1 MEIRYTGNETV
12 DKLYGVEITG
22 SVIPSIWYSKI
33 LNESGKPD
41 TVAIN
46 LLADIVYWYR
56 PTEEHNEFDPDVI
69 TLKKKFSVDKL
80 QLGYEQIRKKYGFT
94 KYQSRRALE
103 TLERLDLIER
113 EYRTV
118 TTKGSKLGNV
128 MFIGLNADKVIEIT
142 YPDRGPHPCHNKPTR
157 VSEKSNEVI
166 EKNQA
171 GSNKKPTTNTKI
183 LTKNTTENHTHIYQ
197 SAVDGVREQLEYD
210 ALITDKRYDRGMI
223 DGMIELMAEIMTSR
237 KRNQMVNGELKPTK
251 HVADR
256 LKKIDADMLKYV
268 IDSIKVS
275 PNPVSNTRSYML
287 TALYNAPVTYQTHL
301 DMTVRHDMHAREFG
315 SWDNS
320 FPAV

>member
-1 MEIRYTGNETV
+1 M
-12 DKLYGVEITG
+12 
-22 SVIPSIWYSKI
+22 
-33 LNESGKPD
+33 
-41 TVAIN
+41 
-46 LLADIVYWYR
+46 
-56 PTEEHNEFDPDVI
+56 
-69 TLKKKFSVDKL
+69 
-80 QLGYEQIRKKYGFT
+80 
-94 KYQSRRALE
+94 
-103 TLERLDLIER
+103 
-113 EYRTV
+113 
-118 TTKGSKLGNV
+118 
-128 MFIGLNADKVIEIT
+128 IEIT

-256 LKKIDADMLKYV
+256 LKEIDADMLKYV